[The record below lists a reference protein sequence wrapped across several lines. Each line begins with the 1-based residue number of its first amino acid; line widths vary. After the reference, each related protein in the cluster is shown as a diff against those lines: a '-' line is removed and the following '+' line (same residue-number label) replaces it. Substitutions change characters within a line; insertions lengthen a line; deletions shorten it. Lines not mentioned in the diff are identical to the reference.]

1 MKRKIIA
8 LLTAAFILGG
18 QAINAYAE
26 DSQPKEIQLTD
37 YRYTSAT
44 HGLYGYNFFN
54 GDFHIYL
61 YDGVWSYDKD
71 SVILKPDGTE
81 LFQQGK
87 YLIELECS
95 EIDEDSMMRKS
106 YSGSQIYFPQYEK
119 RFLVRKKVSE
129 DHYNTCVLDGE
140 GNEIRSWDYDYCYG
154 DGDGNGMFFNENIC
168 IFNYMGNTYPKL
180 DSAGDICFAN
190 IETGNF
196 VSSMDNEKFDL
207 KVYLDG
213 LSYACMKISKDGKYF
228 MIDYYDFEPF
238 YYNISGVE
246 ENPPE
251 GTEFVPVHTDDA
263 YYQVAWGKGITTDK
277 MDKSYIFKEKNIG
290 GETYYALFKTLS
302 DGESAED
309 YKPKEQPS
317 VWAAEPISKATA
329 EGLLYNNA
337 NCRYKANISR
347 QDFAVLAV
355 EAYCKSQGMEVDEFI
370 NKNNITLNSKKFSD
384 TYNAYILLA
393 DYLGIAK
400 GTSATTFSPDKGITR
415 QEAAVMLNNMARLA
429 GVKANAGRIDY
440 TDKAKFSKWADDA
453 IYNVSS
459 IRTKDGVPVMSGM
472 AEGIFS
478 PWSLYSREQAYVSI
492 YRLYEVCSENSNK

>member
-8 LLTAAFILGG
+8 LLTAVFVLGG
-18 QAINAYAE
+18 QAINTYAE

-44 HGLYGYNFFN
+44 RGLYGYNFFN
-54 GDFHIYL
+54 GNFCMENYWFF
-61 YDGVWSYDKD
+61 DGD

-87 YLIELECS
+87 YFIQAEYNGTGEEFVAKGES
-95 EIDEDSMMRKS
+95 F
-106 YSGSQIYFPQYEK
+106 IYRLAFPQYEK
-119 RFLVRKKVSE
+119 RFLVQKKVAE
-129 DHYNTCVLDGE
+129 RQYNTYILDGE
-140 GNEIRSWDYDYCYG
+140 GNEIRSWDRSFAD
-154 DGDGNGMFFNENIC
+154 GMFWNENIC
-168 IFNYMGNTYPKL
+168 IFKHLGDTYPKFW
-180 DSAGDICFAN
+180 SINGGVGFAN

-196 VSSMDNEKFDL
+196 VYSIDNKKFVHEVL
-207 KVYLDG
+207 ISTSKEYLSTDE
-213 LSYACMKISKDGKYF
+213 AFIDISKDGKYF
-228 MIDYYDFEPF
+228 KIEHIGHEPF
-238 YYNISGVE
+238 YYNVSGAE

-251 GTEFVPVHTDDA
+251 GTEFEPLHTDSE
-263 YYQVAWGKGITTDK
+263 YYGIVPGKGITTDK
-277 MDKSYIFKEKNIG
+277 MDKSYVFKEKNIG
-290 GETYYALFKTLS
+290 GKTHYALFKTLS
-302 DGESAED
+302 DDESAED

-317 VWAAEPISKATA
+317 VWAVDTIGKATA

-370 NKNNITLNSKKFSD
+370 NKNNIALNSKKFSD
-384 TYNAYILLA
+384 TDNVYILLA

-400 GTSATTFSPDKGITR
+400 GTSENTFSPDKGITR
-415 QEAAVMLNNMARLA
+415 QEAAVMLNNIAKLA